1 MPFEPGNQYAKDNR
15 NIRVIDQ
22 AIRKIIAQD
31 QWEADQKKAKSR
43 LHRAIEKQ
51 LDNAADGNLDS
62 LDWITCRLEGKA
74 NAIVQTDSTLAITV
88 DINRPKLTPAQWLQ
102 THGIVNEIK
111 DLECVEQGKEC
122 LLQPTP
128 VEGGITPLSLVGASS
143 QSHHLEIVQNQPPE
157 IVQNHPMQDPPHQV
171 VMDENSV

>member
-1 MPFEPGNQYAKDNR
+1 MPFEIGNQLGRDNR
-15 NIRVIDQ
+15 NVRVIDQ

-31 QWEADQKKAKSR
+31 QWEADQNKAKSR

-51 LDNAADGNLDS
+51 LDNAAEGNLDS

-88 DINRPKLTPAQWLQ
+88 DINRPKLTPAQWLH

-111 DLECVEQGKEC
+111 DLECVQQDKEC
-122 LLQPTP
+122 LPEPTP
-128 VEGGITPLSLVGASS
+128 VEGGMTPLSLVGASS
-143 QSHHLEIVQNQPPE
+143 QSHHPE
-157 IVQNHPMQDPPHQV
+157 IVQNHNDEIVQGPPPKV